1 MSEYSPTRKG
11 DGPKIPEEYQEHGS
25 QPLIGTQSPGVA
37 RIEALSK
44 HITTGN
50 RIAIFI
56 GVFFIAYAY
65 GLVSQST
72 IRILEVHML
81 THETRTAHYAM
92 HINLQQ
98 LPALATTRYSLQ
110 STLSRLSSLPPPR

>member
-11 DGPKIPEEYQEHGS
+11 DGLKAPEDYEDPGS
-25 QPLIGTQSPGVA
+25 QPLIGTKSPGVA

-44 HITTGN
+44 QITTGN

-65 GLVSQST
+65 GLVSRFT
-72 IRILEVHML
+72 IRIL
-81 THETRTAHYAM
+81 
-92 HINLQQ
+92 
-98 LPALATTRYSLQ
+98 
-110 STLSRLSSLPPPR
+110 